1 MNKFNNLD
9 MYENINTFE
18 MLRKLGEECTE
29 LIKSILNQDKENQK
43 EEICDCI
50 QVLHGIA
57 YTLDIN
63 IEECIEKHNEK
74 LLSRGHKFI

>member
-1 MNKFNNLD
+1 MNKFHNL
-9 MYENINTFE
+9 EINKNATTIE
-18 MLRKLGEECTE
+18 MLRKLNEENIE
-29 LIKSILNQDKENQK
+29 LVKSIVNQDKENQK

-50 QVLHGIA
+50 QVLYGIA

-74 LLSRGHKFI
+74 LLNRGHKFI